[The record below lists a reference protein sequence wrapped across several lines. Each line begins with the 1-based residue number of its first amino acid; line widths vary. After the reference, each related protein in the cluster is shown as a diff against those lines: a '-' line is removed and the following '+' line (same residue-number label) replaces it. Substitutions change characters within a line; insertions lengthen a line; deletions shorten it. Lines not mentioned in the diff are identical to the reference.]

1 VKGLTIKP
9 LSQTRWES
17 HLNIVYAIKSQT
29 SYVRETLL
37 QLAEQDNDHKI
48 KSEVESL
55 ATHGIGNFEF
65 LVAMII
71 CFEFLT
77 ATNKISKSFNKKKT
91 CVLMW
96 HRTSKRF
103 DQVFEKI

>member
-17 HLNIVYAIKSQT
+17 HFNIVYAIKSQT

-37 QLAEQDNDHKI
+37 QLAEQDNDPKI

-55 ATHGIGNFEF
+55 ETHGIGNFEF

-71 CFEFLT
+71 WFELLT
-77 ATNKISKSFNKKKT
+77 VVNEISKSLHTKKT
-91 CVLMW
+91 CILMW
-96 HRTSKRF
+96 L
-103 DQVFEKI
+103 